1 MVDAVDAGTERCI
14 VVWSRAREVRR
25 SLRPVVWVVLEDVV
39 LDAIWRNGR
48 LVASTSARLVA
59 EHLGLDPGT
68 AASAL
73 RALRE
78 RGFVELEQHAGP
90 GGRFGLA
97 VYTVH
102 LPVGVEVI
110 ASPCG
115 ERPHTAPPRTVNAD
129 TATKAV
135 PRKQDRRVRPASK
148 PVEQGT
154 LDLGLGTR

>member
-129 TATKAV
+129 TATKAA
-135 PRKQDRRVRPASK
+135 PGKQDRRVRPASK